1 MKINFAIFL
10 LCTSLLSSC
19 TFIRFMNT
27 KAIVNKTENEIISYL
42 KDNNFSFYDYS
53 FLLPMNNIDSL
64 SQKNH
69 ALDLW
74 KLENQIEQ
82 STIQIRVYDSLGHLI
97 NGYLQCYG
105 NMNKLNI
112 LSEKETKQFEWL
124 PNNYSL
130 MFSNELQ
137 LLNLSKE
144 VEDDILLKNFQR
156 RYTFVVYWNIWSNY
170 FSKIMFVNLNKYL
183 SKYQMKDNSLI
194 IFVNTDNVQP

>member
-1 MKINFAIFL
+1 
-10 LCTSLLSSC
+10 
-19 TFIRFMNT
+19 MNT
-27 KAIVNKTENEIISYL
+27 KEIINKSDSEILNYL
-42 KDNNFSFYDYS
+42 EDNKFSFYDYS

-64 SQKNH
+64 SNKNH

-82 STIQIRVYDSLGHLI
+82 STIQIRVYDSLRCLI

-130 MFSNELQ
+130 MFNNELQ
-137 LLNLSKE
+137 LLNIPKDL
-144 VEDDILLKNFQR
+144 EDEILLKNSQK
-156 RYTFVVYWNIWSNY
+156 RYTFVIYWNIWSNY
-170 FSKIMFVNLNKYL
+170 FSRIMFINLDKYL
-183 SKYQMKDNSLI
+183 SKYQMRDSSLI
-194 IFVNTDNVQP
+194 ILVNTDNVPQVLIN